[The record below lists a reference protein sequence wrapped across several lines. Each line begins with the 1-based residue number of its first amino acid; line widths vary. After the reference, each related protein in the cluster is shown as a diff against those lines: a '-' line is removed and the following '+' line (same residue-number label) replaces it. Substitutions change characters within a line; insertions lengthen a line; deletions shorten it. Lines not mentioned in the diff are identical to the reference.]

1 MSVGLSGQ
9 LEDFGIADVFQLI
22 GQQRKTGILELKANA
37 ERAQIIFD
45 QGLVVTAAPIASRS
59 SDMDPVADM
68 MMRCGLLTR
77 ERADDA
83 SSACRSSAQTVVRF
97 AVERHWVVDGDAQRI
112 ENLLT
117 RDTIFDVLRW
127 KKGSFDFRAQN
138 VDHDKDP
145 ASMLGAEQIL
155 MDGLRMVDEWASI
168 EGLVPSDDTVFH
180 RVGRFETYEENAG
193 SSTPTQVGHAEQ
205 VFSLLDGRLPVRR
218 VVDISQLGRFDA
230 MRALADLHRAGVTRR
245 LAPEG
250 VRQLK
255 RHLRSGVGLTE
266 MLRQGL
272 AVALPVGLLLLAV
285 FLTYT
290 HEAVTSATGE
300 GLFPIKPVELASV
313 RESYATRRVRN
324 AVELF
329 RLSEGRW
336 PDRLGELEERELF
349 ESNELAAPSGRPYY
363 SANRDD
369 GFYVLAPD
377 R

>member
-9 LEDFGIADVFQLI
+9 LEDFGISDVFQLI

-59 SDMDPVADM
+59 NDIDPLADM
-68 MMRCGLLTR
+68 MVRCGLLSR

-83 SSACRSSAQTVVRF
+83 SSACRSSAQTIVRF
-97 AVERHWVVDGDAQRI
+97 ALERNWVVDGDAQRI
-112 ENLLT
+112 EDLLT
-117 RDTIFDVLRW
+117 RDTIFEVLRW
-127 KKGSFDFRAQN
+127 KKGSFDFRAQS

-145 ASMLGAEQIL
+145 TSMLGAEQIL
-155 MDGLRMVDEWASI
+155 MDGLRMVDEWTSI
-168 EGLVPSDDTVFH
+168 EGLVPSGDIVFH
-180 RVGRFETYEENAG
+180 RVGRFETYEENVG
-193 SSTPTQVGHAEQ
+193 SSTPAQVGHAEQ
-205 VFSLLDGRLPVRR
+205 IFSLLDGRLPVRR
-218 VVDISQLGRFDA
+218 VVDISQLGTFDA
-230 MRALADLHRAGVTRR
+230 TRALADLHRTGVTKR
-245 LAPEG
+245 LAPES

-255 RHLRSGVGLTE
+255 RHLRSGMGLTGL
-266 MLRQGL
+266 LRQ
-272 AVALPVGLLLLAV
+272 AFATALPIGLLLLAV
-285 FLTYT
+285 FMIYA
-290 HEAVTSATGE
+290 HEVVTPPAVE
-300 GLFPIKPVELASV
+300 GVLPIKPVELASV

-336 PDRLGELEERELF
+336 PDRLGELEAWEQF

-363 SANRDD
+363 AANRDD